1 VSPPDPVVGIGK
13 GTTRHVTRAALT
25 YLLPHVLTMAVL
37 ARGWPSSVHRC
48 RAATRSRRPA
58 TLSRRCYLLL
68 TTYYLLPSSLSR
80 RYFKQALLECDEEWS
95 QHKKLYTTKGSVRG
109 VARVRV

>member
-1 VSPPDPVVGIGK
+1 VGIGK

-68 TTYYLLPSSLSR
+68 TTYYLLLTTYYFLVTLG
-80 RYFKQALLECDEEWS
+80 YFKQALLECDEEWS

>member
-1 VSPPDPVVGIGK
+1 VSPRDPVVGIGK

-68 TTYYLLPSSLSR
+68 TTYYFLVTLG
-80 RYFKQALLECDEEWS
+80 YFKQALLECDEEWS